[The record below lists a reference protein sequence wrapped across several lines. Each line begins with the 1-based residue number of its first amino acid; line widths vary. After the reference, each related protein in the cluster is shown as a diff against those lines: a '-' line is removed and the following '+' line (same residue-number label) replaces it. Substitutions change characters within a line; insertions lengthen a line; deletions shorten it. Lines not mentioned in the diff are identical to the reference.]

1 MEGPTL
7 RNLKMLCKASLLR
20 SEWEVAEK
28 YLTILSKVPFEGDFV
43 EKYQAMLRRPD
54 RVNADKEM
62 ARVRLTEP
70 VHDAFEN
77 RFLPPVFLGY
87 NADLLEGRSIQAL
100 HNALMVSIYTKKM
113 PDFLFRSQPLRGTT
127 PPVSFAEALLLL
139 SGKNPEILQ
148 QFSNLE
154 MYRGR
159 LTSFLEHTRQYL
171 TTPEERAARARELFP
186 QYKGYYPY
194 YYFFGNLKATKK
206 RDKAES
212 SNAGVN

>member
-1 MEGPTL
+1 M
-7 RNLKMLCKASLLR
+7 
-20 SEWEVAEK
+20 
-28 YLTILSKVPFEGDFV
+28 

-127 PPVSFAEALLLL
+127 PPVSFAEAA
-139 SGKNPEILQ
+139 
-148 QFSNLE
+148 
-154 MYRGR
+154 
-159 LTSFLEHTRQYL
+159 
-171 TTPEERAARARELFP
+171 TPLGQEPGNIAAV
-186 QYKGYYPY
+186 Q
-194 YYFFGNLKATKK
+194 
-206 RDKAES
+206 
-212 SNAGVN
+212 